1 MAPPADP
8 VALARCRF
16 RRPVGGVSSRRRLWA
31 GGSSSAGWLGSAAL
45 LAVRRTCAST
55 AARCL
60 YPPFPIP
67 PPPLSGAVNGVRSA
81 ASRREQVVDELL
93 PLLLQ
98 LRGGCELP
106 PACTVAQ
113 PPREEAPLR
122 SGSCVERPLLA
133 LWLRVQQVMDRG
145 GGGGGGGVG
154 GGGGGGGGAAGGEA
168 TSPFWALVNERL
180 SAQGGRLRLW
190 LADGGGAG
198 NAGWAVLRLDK
209 LQQLRWRRLC
219 LSALRAALPHRV
231 WGRGARLTHAAV

>member
-1 MAPPADP
+1 M
-8 VALARCRF
+8 
-16 RRPVGGVSSRRRLWA
+16 
-31 GGSSSAGWLGSAAL
+31 
-45 LAVRRTCAST
+45 
-55 AARCL
+55 
-60 YPPFPIP
+60 
-67 PPPLSGAVNGVRSA
+67 NGVRSA
-81 ASRREQVVDELL
+81 ASRRAQVVEQLL

-98 LRGGCELP
+98 LRRGCELP

-145 GGGGGGGVG
+145 GGGGGGGV
-154 GGGGGGGGAAGGEA
+154 GGGGGGGAAGGEA

-219 LSALRAALPHRV
+219 LSALRAAPPHRV